1 LYWYRLVC
9 HLFCIGSV
17 GILVGTTP
25 AVAESVTA
33 PSIARANAEATLSS
47 VIAGTI
53 VALPIDE
60 GGDFREGDILARLN
74 CELQEAEAAALSAEQ
89 EAAQSRSIALE
100 RLFKRGGAGRTEVE
114 VAKSMTT
121 AATAKLKSAEV
132 RLKGCV
138 ITAPFDGKLSNYA
151 VNTFEY
157 VEPSNPLFSIVSS
170 GKPDVEIIAPD
181 TWLRWIAPGMVGQVE
196 LEAAVSTFDIVVT
209 SIAPVV
215 DPVSRT
221 VKLSAAFQGNANGVL
236 PGMTGRVK
244 FEASQ

>member
-1 LYWYRLVC
+1 MHW
-9 HLFCIGSV
+9 HLLFFRFSCIGAAA
-17 GILVGTTP
+17 ILVGGAP
-25 AVAESVTA
+25 AFAEPVTA

-60 GGDFREGDILARLN
+60 GGDFGEGDILARLN

-89 EAAQSRSIALE
+89 AAAQSRSSALE
-100 RLFKRGGAGRTEVE
+100 RLFERGGAGRTEVE

-121 AATAKLKSAEV
+121 AATANLKSAEV

-138 ITAPFDGKLSNYA
+138 ITAPFDGKMSNYA

-157 VEPSNPLFSIVSS
+157 VEPSKPLFSIVSS
-170 GKPDVEIIAPD
+170 GKPDIEIIAPD

-196 LEAAVSTFDIVVT
+196 LEAAVDIFDIVVT

-221 VKLSAAFQGNANGVL
+221 VKLSAAFQGDPNGVL
-236 PGMTGRVK
+236 PGMSGRVK